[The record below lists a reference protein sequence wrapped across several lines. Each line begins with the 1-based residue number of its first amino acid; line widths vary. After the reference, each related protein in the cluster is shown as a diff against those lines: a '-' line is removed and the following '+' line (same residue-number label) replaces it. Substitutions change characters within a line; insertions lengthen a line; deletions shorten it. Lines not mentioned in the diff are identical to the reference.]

1 MNDALVVGR
10 RQSMSDLDSV
20 VDRFANRQRAALQY
34 LTERFA
40 NEQLGYQIRCVLE
53 DAELVDGENVG
64 MVQSRCGLRFL
75 LKAMQPVGVPRN
87 APAERKS
94 GYSVARC
101 GAPMS
106 LQK

>member
-10 RQSMSDLDSV
+10 SQSMSDLDSV
-20 VDRFANRQRAALQY
+20 VDRLGGRVAIPDGAIRQRA
-34 LTERFA
+34 TR
-40 NEQLGYQIRCVLE
+40 IPDTVRLE

-64 MVQSRCGLRFL
+64 MVQSRCGLRLL
-75 LKAMQPVGVPRN
+75 LKTMQPVRGARN